1 MSRDREK
8 AVSRAFV
15 ELASSLANGYD
26 VVDLLSTLTSTC
38 AELLDV
44 NAAGLL
50 LANRHG
56 VLHVL
61 AASSN
66 ASRDLELLQL
76 QSEEG
81 PCLDC
86 YHDGT
91 AVSVEDLS
99 AQQERWPRFAPT
111 ALESGFRSIH
121 AIPLRLRNR
130 VLGAMG
136 LFGTRAGALNDEDLS
151 LGQALADV
159 ASVSL
164 FHNEATEDDR
174 WLSDRLQT
182 ALGSRMIIEQAKGFL
197 AQVGDLDM
205 EQAFRVLQA
214 FAREHDERLTD
225 VAAGLVARRIPVERV
240 LNDPNERHRNRLPGG

>member
-1 MSRDREK
+1 MSRDREQ
-8 AVSRAFV
+8 AVTRAFV

-26 VVDLLSTLTSTC
+26 VVDLLSTLTSTS

-44 NAAGLL
+44 SSAGLL

-61 AASSN
+61 AASSD

-76 QSEEG
+76 QSDEG

-86 YHDGT
+86 YHGGV
-91 AVSVEDLS
+91 AVSVADLDTER
-99 AQQERWPRFAPT
+99 ERWPRFAPA
-111 ALESGFRSIH
+111 ALENGFRSIH
-121 AIPLRLRNR
+121 AVPLRMRRR

-136 LFGTRAGALNDEDLS
+136 LFGTHAGTLNEEDLS

-164 FHNEATEDDR
+164 FQSESAEDDR
-174 WLSDRLQT
+174 WLSDQLQR
-182 ALGSRMIIEQAKGFL
+182 ALRSRMVIEQAKGFL
-197 AQVGDLDM
+197 AQVGGVDLQ
-205 EQAFRVLQA
+205 QAFRLLQA
-214 FAREHDERLTD
+214 FARQHGERLTE
-225 VAAGLVARRIPVERV
+225 AADGVVSRRIRADRV
-240 LNDPNERHRNRLPGG
+240 LGLERGGERFAGD